1 MNRFTRQ
8 TIDLALARLPAV
20 LLPDGGFDAL
30 GRIPEFL
37 APGLQLYFEC
47 RLAGDDRS
55 VDVSQHFFA
64 DQGGAAALTA
74 LADRCG
80 TLDGEG
86 GETWR
91 RLGDFA
97 RLWSDDDGVAG
108 VITEVGLEHDLGPD
122 GDWVAAPAAFA
133 AFRSDVSTDRAAG
146 RRFVETVVPG
156 GLAAW
161 ERALEV
167 VDCARAHGLTPGRMV
182 GAMLSRDAQ
191 LRLMLR
197 GLSARA
203 VEGFLRE
210 VGWAGEMAPLLAL
223 LSQPALAGP
232 GTRLVLGFAPG
243 TMTDCGLEII
253 HERTEAGSA
262 GRRSLL
268 EWLVFAQLA
277 DPARV
282 AALDD
287 WIGAVTPANAG
298 GPWPDALIARDLA
311 TPSCELAWFNG
322 FLSHVKLNIRAGR
335 PLPAKIYLGLAP
347 VRGGTG
353 GGGHV

>member
-1 MNRFTRQ
+1 MNHFAAQ
-8 TIDLALARLPAV
+8 TIDLALARLPTD
-20 LLPDGGFDAL
+20 LLPEGGFEAV
-30 GRIPEFL
+30 RNVPFFL

-55 VDVSQHFFA
+55 IDVSQHFFA
-64 DQGGAAALTA
+64 DQGGPAALAT

-80 TLDGEG
+80 MLDGEDG
-86 GETWR
+86 ATWR

-108 VITEVGLEHDLGPD
+108 AITEVGLEHDLGPD

-133 AFRSDVSTDRAAG
+133 AFRSDVATDRAAG

-167 VDCARAHGLTPGRMV
+167 VDCALAHGLTPGRMV

-243 TMTDCGLEII
+243 LTADCGLEII
-253 HERTEAGSA
+253 HERTEPGAA
-262 GRRSLL
+262 ARRSLL
-268 EWLVFAQLA
+268 AWLVSAKLA
-277 DPARV
+277 ERGRV
-282 AALDD
+282 DALEA
-287 WIGAVTPANAG
+287 WVGMLTPADAG
-298 GPWPDALIARDLA
+298 APWPDALIARDLA
-311 TPSCELAWFNG
+311 TPSGDLAWFNG
-322 FLSHVKLNIRAGR
+322 FLSHVKLNIRAGH